1 MYLSLSLSLSL
12 SFYLSLPFL
21 GQVMSPHHSD
31 EMSQKS
37 QVPRVDV
44 LNATN
49 TPTLVEPALKTVKI

>member
-1 MYLSLSLSLSL
+1 MYL

-49 TPTLVEPALKTVKI
+49 TPALVEPALKTVKI